1 MELSRFFNKFRPQ
14 KGWKLIPSE
23 MVPLEI
29 ERWETY
35 KKLITK
41 RSRKYLKKDKIELQ
55 KYLFGNT
62 FPLAEVYENNPDRLI
77 EMNPLFDKNTRTFPL
92 WEDIKITVDSIGID
106 TEKGKEIPT
115 IKTAINE
122 ALRNMIDALKSL
134 DLKTLDAKVLKFDI
148 ELKKARAASIGWAL
162 SKKVNIMHYPMPRDI
177 YVA

>member
-122 ALRNMIDALKSL
+122 TTSQIICLIRFLLEKQ
-134 DLKTLDAKVLKFDI
+134 F
-148 ELKKARAASIGWAL
+148 KA
-162 SKKVNIMHYPMPRDI
+162 
-177 YVA
+177 

>member
-1 MELSRFFNKFRPQ
+1 MELSRFFDKFRPQ
-14 KGWKLIPSE
+14 KDWKLIPSE

-41 RSRKYLKKDKIELQ
+41 RSRKYLKKDKTELQ

-62 FPLAEVYENNPDRLI
+62 FPLAEVYENNTDRLI
-77 EMNPLFDKNTRTFPL
+77 EMNPLFDKGTRTFPL
-92 WEDIKITVDSIGID
+92 WENIKIAVDSIGID

-115 IKTAINE
+115 VKTAINE
-122 ALRNMIDALKSL
+122 ALRNMIDALKAL
-134 DLKTLDAKVLKFDI
+134 DLKTLDAEVLKFDLK
-148 ELKKARAASIGWAL
+148 LKKARAAVIGIAL
-162 SKKVNIMHYPMPRDI
+162 SKKIKITQYPQPRDM